1 MNNFIYP
8 LIITSIAGIATLL
21 GNILLFVNLKYKDN
35 LISFALG
42 LSFIVMLMISIFDL
56 IPEGLVLGRLE
67 VGDTKILF
75 IITLL
80 LLLIGYFIVSFI
92 ERKIKNN
99 DNLYKIGLLS
109 MISLLIHNIPEG
121 ILCALTSITNLEV
134 GVRFSFMIMIHN
146 IPEGICISLPIY
158 YATKN
163 RGKAFLYTLISSFGE
178 ITGALIALLFLNK
191 FLNNSLL
198 YVILIVV
205 AGIMITLS
213 ILKILKEGL
222 TYRRYFY
229 LILGI
234 IIGFIIVILTI

>member
-80 LLLIGYFIVSFI
+80 LLLIGYFIVSII

-121 ILCALTSITNLEV
+121 ILCALTSSTNLEV

-234 IIGFIIVILTI
+234 IIGFIIVLLTI

>member
-21 GNILLFVNLKYKDN
+21 GNILLFVNLKYKDD

-80 LLLIGYFIVSFI
+80 LLLIGYFIVSII
-92 ERKIKNN
+92 ERKIKSN

-121 ILCALTSITNLEV
+121 ILCALTSSTNLEV

-222 TYRRYFY
+222 IYRRYFY

>member
-80 LLLIGYFIVSFI
+80 LLLIGYFIVSII
-92 ERKIKNN
+92 ERKIKSN

-121 ILCALTSITNLEV
+121 ILCALTSSTNLEV

-234 IIGFIIVILTI
+234 IIGFIIVLLTI

>member
-56 IPEGLVLGRLE
+56 IPEGLVLGRVE

-121 ILCALTSITNLEV
+121 ILCALTSSTNLEV

-234 IIGFIIVILTI
+234 IIGFIIVLLTI

>member
-121 ILCALTSITNLEV
+121 ILCALTSSTNLEV

-234 IIGFIIVILTI
+234 IIGFIIVLLTI

>member
-42 LSFIVMLMISIFDL
+42 LSFIVMLMISVFDL

-121 ILCALTSITNLEV
+121 ILCALTSSTNLEV

-234 IIGFIIVILTI
+234 IIGFIIVLLTI

>member
-42 LSFIVMLMISIFDL
+42 LSFIVMLMISVFDL
-56 IPEGLVLGRLE
+56 IPEGLVLGRSE

-121 ILCALTSITNLEV
+121 ILCALTSSTNLEV

-234 IIGFIIVILTI
+234 IIGFIIVLLTI

>member
-21 GNILLFVNLKYKDN
+21 GNILLFVNLKYKDD

-80 LLLIGYFIVSFI
+80 LLLIGYFIVSII
-92 ERKIKNN
+92 ERKIKSN

-121 ILCALTSITNLEV
+121 ILCALTSSTNLEV

-234 IIGFIIVILTI
+234 IIGFIIVLLTI

>member
-80 LLLIGYFIVSFI
+80 LLLVGYFIVSII

-121 ILCALTSITNLEV
+121 ILCALTSSTNLEV

-234 IIGFIIVILTI
+234 IIGFIIVLLTI

>member
-42 LSFIVMLMISIFDL
+42 LSFIVMLMISVFDL

-80 LLLIGYFIVSFI
+80 LLLIGYFIVSII

-121 ILCALTSITNLEV
+121 ILCALTSSTNLEV

>member
-42 LSFIVMLMISIFDL
+42 LSFIVMLMISVFDL
-56 IPEGLVLGRLE
+56 IPEGLVLGGLE

-80 LLLIGYFIVSFI
+80 LLLIGYFIVSII
-92 ERKIKNN
+92 ERKIKSN

-121 ILCALTSITNLEV
+121 ILCALTSSTNLEV

-234 IIGFIIVILTI
+234 IIGFIIVLLTI

>member
-80 LLLIGYFIVSFI
+80 LLLIGYFIVSII

-121 ILCALTSITNLEV
+121 ILCALTSSTNLEV

-158 YATKN
+158 YSTKN

-178 ITGALIALLFLNK
+178 ITGALIALLFLIK

-234 IIGFIIVILTI
+234 IIGFIIVLLTI